1 MSKSTVVIY
10 ALVLLAGGGAGYY
23 YWQSQQAPE
32 QVIAEMIEADEPEV
46 QLIVDTSTVKTLLP
60 ILEDSDSYMLAAITG
75 LLGNE
80 SLMKIFINKNLVQNL
95 VVTIDN
101 LPSMSAPTKVMPIEL
116 AGGEFLTAGRDSSLA
131 ISVKNAERYD
141 AYMKIV
147 DIVDAKTFVQL
158 YVKSYPLFQQAY
170 EELGYPDKYFNDRLI
185 FVINDL
191 LAAPDVEEP
200 VKLVQP
206 LVVYKYAESP
216 LENSSIGQRIMMRIG
231 SHNADKLKSKLRQ
244 IKIELLNHMEKTKL
258 QSAG

>member
-32 QVIAEMIEADEPEV
+32 QVIAEVIEADEPEV

-158 YVKSYPLFQQAY
+158 
-170 EELGYPDKYFNDRLI
+170 
-185 FVINDL
+185 
-191 LAAPDVEEP
+191 
-200 VKLVQP
+200 
-206 LVVYKYAESP
+206 
-216 LENSSIGQRIMMRIG
+216 
-231 SHNADKLKSKLRQ
+231 
-244 IKIELLNHMEKTKL
+244 
-258 QSAG
+258 